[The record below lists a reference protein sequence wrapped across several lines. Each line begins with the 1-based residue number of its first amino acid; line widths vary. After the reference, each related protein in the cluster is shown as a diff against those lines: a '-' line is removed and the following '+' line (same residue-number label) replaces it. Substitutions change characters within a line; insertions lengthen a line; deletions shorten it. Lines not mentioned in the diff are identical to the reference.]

1 MENIT
6 VPVPSGTKVTVTQ
19 EIDNKGNE
27 TITVVSH
34 FPEKIFIYSWICQT
48 QTQEK
53 PLLDKAADTLNDV
66 KDYLGQKITDA
77 KDALW
82 DTEKK
87 AEAEAKHA
95 KIDAEY
101 NMNKAAVNT
110 AKFVEKKADD
120 LKVGAG
126 EFKKD
131 VQREGLF

>member
-1 MENIT
+1 M
-6 VPVPSGTKVTVTQ
+6 
-19 EIDNKGNE
+19 
-27 TITVVSH
+27 
-34 FPEKIFIYSWICQT
+34 
-48 QTQEK
+48 
-53 PLLDKAADTLNDV
+53 DKAADTLNDV